1 MSAAAPDG
9 KPALDIA
16 AARAH
21 VRAVVA
27 RSGTSFGLGMRI
39 LSRTRRDAMFA
50 LYAFCREIDDIADE
64 GGSEAEKLAA
74 LEDWRAEIDRLYAG
88 APAKPTS
95 IALSEHIA
103 RFDLPREEFLL
114 LIEGMEMDAR
124 GPVLAPDW
132 STLRA
137 YCRRVAGAV
146 GMISIRIFGDGSP
159 AAERFALALGEA
171 LQLTNILRDVADDAR
186 IGRLYLPRE
195 LLETHGVKAN
205 SPAEVAADSR
215 TAAVCAE
222 LAVEARGRFK
232 AAREALEELDWRVM
246 RPALI
251 MMGMY
256 EGLLERMEAR
266 GWRDGLEPVR
276 LSKGEKVL
284 RALRYAFVPP
294 LKVTG

>member
-1 MSAAAPDG
+1 M
-9 KPALDIA
+9 ALEGGITAMDRA
-16 AARAH
+16 AARNHA
-21 VRAVVA
+21 RAVVE

-39 LSRTRRDAMFA
+39 LSKARREAMFA

-64 GGSEAEKLAA
+64 GGTTAEKLSA
-74 LEDWRAEIDRLYAG
+74 LEDWRAEIGRLYAG
-88 APAKPTS
+88 HPEKPTA
-95 IALSEHIA
+95 IALLEHIHA
-103 RFDLPREEFLL
+103 FDLPRKEFLL

-124 GPVLAPDW
+124 GPIQAP
-132 STLRA
+132 SRKTLNA

-159 AAERFALALGEA
+159 AAERFALALGDA

-186 IGRLYLPRE
+186 INRLYLPLE
-195 LLETHGVKAN
+195 LLEAHGVRSRKPREVVAD
-205 SPAEVAADSR
+205 PA
-215 TAAVCAE
+215 TGAVCAD
-222 LAVEARGRFK
+222 LGAEARKRFLE
-232 AAREALEELDWRVM
+232 ARRALAGLDWRIM

-266 GWRDGLEPVR
+266 GWHGPFEPVK
-276 LSKGEKVL
+276 LSKPEKIF
-284 RALRYAFVPP
+284 RALRYGLMPP